1 MVAATSDKLVSPL
14 DRFPILGIC
23 GCSGAGKTTLI
34 EALIPRLHRIG
45 LQVAVVK
52 HDAHNVC
59 IDAPGKDSDRFFRA
73 GADVSL
79 FGEECFT
86 RWHGRGDFTSFL
98 INLCT
103 SYDLVL
109 VEGHA
114 KTAIPKIWL
123 LGQGYAAPPENQGRI
138 LETLSREQ
146 ADTDLVFHFLQQW
159 LSHKCRQVPVWGCVL
174 IGGRSRRM
182 GSPKHLIELDNK
194 TWLEHAVDKLGTLVD
209 EVVLSG
215 FGQVPDSL
223 TTLSRVPDAP
233 DLAGPL
239 AGILAVMRWQPT
251 VSWLVMAC
259 DQPDVQPESLQWLLD
274 SRRPGVRAILPD
286 LQGDGRIEPLLAWY
300 DYRCRL
306 SLEEIAASGCLRISQ
321 LAGQPGV
328 QHFQPPRHLH
338 SSWLNVNTP
347 SELEGLG

>member
-1 MVAATSDKLVSPL
+1 MAATVDKLVGPFE
-14 DRFPILGIC
+14 RFPVLGIC
-23 GCSGAGKTTLI
+23 GSSGAGKTTLI
-34 EALIPRLHRIG
+34 EALIPRLHSIG

-52 HDAHNVC
+52 HDARNVC
-59 IDAPGKDSDRFFRA
+59 IDTPGKDSDRFFRA

-79 FGEECFT
+79 FGGECFT

-123 LGQGYAAPPENQGRI
+123 LGQGHAAPPENQGRI
-138 LETLSREQ
+138 LEVLTREQ
-146 ADTDLVFHFLQQW
+146 ADADRVFHFLQQW
-159 LSHKCRQVPVWGCVL
+159 LSHKCRQIPVWGCVL

-182 GSPKHLIELDNK
+182 GRPKHLIEHGGK
-194 TWLEHAVDKLGTLVD
+194 SWLEHAVDKLCPLVD
-209 EVVLSG
+209 QVVLSG
-215 FGQVPDSL
+215 LGQVPHSL
-223 TTLSRVPDAP
+223 ATLPPVPDAP
-233 DLAGPL
+233 DLAGPM
-239 AGILAVMRWQPT
+239 AGILAVMRWQPA

-259 DQPDVQPESLQWLLD
+259 DQPHVQVESLQWLLD
-274 SRRPGVRAILPD
+274 SRRPGIRAILPD

-306 SLEEIAASGCLRISQ
+306 SLEEIAASGSLRISQ

-328 QHFQPPRHLH
+328 QHFQPPGHLR
-338 SSWLNVNTP
+338 SSWRNVNTAR
-347 SELEGLG
+347 ELEELR